1 MQLSLYRAERPEIF
15 EDIIGQKQI
24 VRILRNQIRN
34 NSVSQAYLFA
44 GTHGTGKTSTARILA
59 KAVNCESPNV
69 TAGEG
74 SVPCGECENCRAIKE
89 GRFVDVI
96 EMDAASNNR
105 VEDFRAL
112 IDLVKYPP
120 SIGRYK
126 VYIIDEVHMLTQQAE
141 NAFLKTLEE
150 PPEYVIFILATT
162 DPQKVRETIR
172 SRCMQLNFKRVSE
185 SELVEGMRRIT
196 ERNSVRATEGA
207 LVEIASM
214 ANGSVRDALSILD
227 QCMAAGDSYIDTDL
241 ILEYTGTAGMEFFAA
256 MTDCV
261 IDARVGDAMV
271 TIARAVEAGKD
282 ARQLL
287 KDWMEHYRNLLIC
300 KYVEKPDRL
309 LCMSQENLSRL
320 KAQAERSDV
329 MDIDRAI
336 RLLSEYIN
344 LARYSDKPRIL
355 METAVV
361 RLAGERSQET
371 SGGERA
377 KTRPVNLTRTAAAAE
392 PVRLGASGAGSGGE
406 PETLTVSE
414 TSSEDKPKEASTENP
429 ADVWRNIVSAIS
441 RFDNSFETLVGA
453 NSVAESFEDKELQVV
468 VKKSK
473 ISFAEDVADEIDKA
487 IKGLYGSEARVT
499 LKAGDPASARSTRSD
514 KLQGASGGMSKAAGD
529 RESGGD
535 KQDISELVSS
545 IESVLG
551 FTGVEIVE

>member
-69 TAGEG
+69 TDGEG
-74 SVPCGECENCRAIKE
+74 PVPCGECENCRAIKE

-196 ERNSVRATEGA
+196 ERNSVQATEGA

-227 QCMAAGDSYIDTDL
+227 QCMAAGDSRIDTNL
-241 ILEYTGTAGMEFFAA
+241 VLEYTGTAGMEFFVT

-261 IDARVGDAMV
+261 IEARVGDAMV
-271 TIARAVEAGKD
+271 AIARAVEAGKD

-300 KYVEKPDRL
+300 KYVEKADRL
-309 LCMSQENLSRL
+309 LCMSPENLSRL
-320 KAQAERSDV
+320 RAQAENCDV

-361 RLAGERSQET
+361 RLAGEGAQEV

-377 KTRPVNLTRTAAAAE
+377 QRRPVNLARTSAAAE
-392 PVRLGASGAGSGGE
+392 PVRLGASGAEPGGE
-406 PETLTVSE
+406 PDKMTVSE
-414 TSSEDKPKEASTENP
+414 ESSGEKQKEACTENP
-429 ADVWRNIVSAIS
+429 ADVWRNVVSAIS

-453 NSVAESFEDKELQVV
+453 NSAAESFEDKELHVV

-473 ISFAEDVADEIDKA
+473 LSFAEDVADEIDKA

-499 LKAGDPASARSTRSD
+499 LKAGDAASVRSAGSD
-514 KLQGASGGMSKAAGD
+514 KLQGAPGGTGKAPGD

-545 IESVLG
+545 IENVLG